1 MFVGFTYICGITT
14 FFCVYELM
22 LIHKIQKVVVAK
34 ASRKVAKGKG
44 EGRTKKARPEA
55 KKAAR
60 ISARKFIIDCS
71 KPVADGIMDPATFV
85 CHHFT
90 SPSLY
95 RSVVVV
101 CHTSTLFSKD
111 SVNFC
116 CLLLCC
122 TSLHRLTSLFRR
134 PTLPAVLRL
143 TASPETLPELCSF
156 LATKHAY
163 TSL

>member
-1 MFVGFTYICGITT
+1 MF
-14 FFCVYELM
+14 
-22 LIHKIQKVVVAK
+22 IHKIQKVVVAK

-90 SPSLY
+90 SPHFTVLLFVTPRLCFPKTLSIFVACYCAAL
-95 RSVVVV
+95 V
-101 CHTSTLFSKD
+101 CTG
-111 SVNFC
+111 
-116 CLLLCC
+116 
-122 TSLHRLTSLFRR
+122 
-134 PTLPAVLRL
+134 
-143 TASPETLPELCSF
+143 
-156 LATKHAY
+156 
-163 TSL
+163 